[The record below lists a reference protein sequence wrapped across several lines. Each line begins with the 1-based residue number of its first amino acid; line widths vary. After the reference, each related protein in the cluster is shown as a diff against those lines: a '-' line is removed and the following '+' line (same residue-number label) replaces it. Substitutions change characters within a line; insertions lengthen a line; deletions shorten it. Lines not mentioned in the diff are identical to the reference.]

1 MTDQELSTAYLENL
15 AAGLRVEVT
24 RLQSEV
30 EALTI
35 DLALLR
41 AENVRLRWEMNHKPE
56 NQR

>member
-1 MTDQELSTAYLENL
+1 MTPETESELRKEIA
-15 AAGLRVEVT
+15 

>member
-1 MTDQELSTAYLENL
+1 MIPSTSEANLTNRNRDLEAAL
-15 AAGLRVEVT
+15 A

-41 AENVRLRWEMNHKPE
+41 AENVRLRWEMNHRPE
-56 NQR
+56 NHR

>member
-1 MTDQELSTAYLENL
+1 MIPSTSETNLTNRNRDLEAAL
-15 AAGLRVEVT
+15 A

-41 AENVRLRWEMNHKPE
+41 AENVRLRWEMNHRPE
-56 NQR
+56 NHR